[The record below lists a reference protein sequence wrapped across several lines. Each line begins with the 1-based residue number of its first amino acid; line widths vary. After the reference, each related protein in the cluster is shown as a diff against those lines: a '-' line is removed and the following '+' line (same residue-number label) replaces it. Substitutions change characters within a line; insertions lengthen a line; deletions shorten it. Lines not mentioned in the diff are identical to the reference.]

1 MRLGVLVSG
10 GGTNLQAI
18 LDAVRD
24 GRLAAEV
31 ALVLS
36 DRPGV
41 QALERAAAAA
51 VPTVVLRAGDYPD
64 RDAFSAAVAAALQAH
79 CVELVVLAGYLKIL
93 TAPAMSAFA
102 GRIVNT
108 HPALLPSF
116 GGRGMYGLAVHEA
129 VLAHGCKVSGCTV
142 HYVDESVDGGPI
154 IEQVAV
160 PVADDDTPQTLQARI
175 LPHEHAALVRVI
187 GALAAGRVRCDGRRV
202 TIERVEEVTA

>member
-18 LDAVRD
+18 LDAVRE

-36 DRPGV
+36 DRPGIK
-41 QALERAAAAA
+41 ALDRAAAAG
-51 VPTVVLRAGDYPD
+51 VPTVVLRARDYAD
-64 RDAFSAAVAAALQAH
+64 RDAYSAAVTAALRAH
-79 CVELVVLAGYLKIL
+79 GVELVVLAGFLKIL
-93 TAPAMSAFA
+93 TGPAMRAYA
-102 GRIVNT
+102 GRMVNN

-142 HYVDESVDGGPI
+142 HFVDESVDGGPI
-154 IEQVAV
+154 IEQVTV
-160 PVADDDTPQTLQARI
+160 RVRGDDTPESLQARI
-175 LPHEHAALVRVI
+175 LPEEHEALVRVL
-187 GALAAGRVRCDGRRV
+187 GALADGRVHVDGRRV
-202 TIERVEEVTA
+202 VLEGAEEVHA